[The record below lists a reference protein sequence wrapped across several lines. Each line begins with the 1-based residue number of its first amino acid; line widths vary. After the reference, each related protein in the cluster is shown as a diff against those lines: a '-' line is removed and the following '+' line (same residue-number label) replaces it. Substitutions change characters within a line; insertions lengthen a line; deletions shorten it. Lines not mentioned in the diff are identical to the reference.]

1 MNELS
6 KQECEACRVGAPKVD
21 VGDYSALLQQLPEW
35 RVENIAEIPQLIK
48 VFTFKNFVEAL
59 AFTNQVGE
67 LAEEYDHHPALTTE
81 WGRVTVRFWTHK
93 IGGLHRNDFILA
105 AKTDAIFSA

>member
-6 KQECEACRVGAPKVD
+6 KQECEACRADAPKVD
-21 VGDYSALLQQLPEW
+21 VGDYGALLQQLPEW
-35 RVENIAEIPQLIK
+35 RVENIAQVPQLIK

-59 AFTNQVGE
+59 AFTNHVGD

-81 WGRVTVRFWTHK
+81 WGRVTVRFWTQK

-105 AKTDAIFSA
+105 AKTDAILST

>member
-6 KQECEACRVGAPKVD
+6 KQKCEACRADAPKVD
-21 VGDYSALLQQLPEW
+21 VGDYSALLQQLPGW
-35 RVENIAEIPQLIK
+35 RVENIAQVPQLIK
-48 VFTFKNFVEAL
+48 VFTFKNFVDAL
-59 AFTNQVGE
+59 AFTNDVGG